1 MLIYF
6 LIVFGLVILAEL
18 VKGLSANGTP
28 PVLQKFAWQM
38 DLARLMW
45 TQIGSIRAVGGALL
59 VVLAVLLAAEER
71 LIPFLAAVPLATVW
85 GGIYWLFNRFWVGRY
100 KFPAI
105 SVKRFVTAQE
115 NSVDP
120 EIQVIGVD
128 HGGVQK
134 AYPVNM
140 IFFHHQIPDNIA
152 GQPIWVTYCGLCRSG
167 RVYDLMFDGNPLTF
181 SLVGAITFNAVF
193 RDDQTGS
200 WWRQE
205 TGEAA
210 KGPLAGR
217 VLDDFPFVQMSL
229 KNWLAKH
236 PESQVLQYDQAF
248 SKRYNFINKLLNYEA
263 SLPGWH
269 MQKTPPMVTGV
280 SIEGAAR
287 AYDWKQLQKRKLVHD
302 RLAEIPLLL
311 IAEPDGD
318 SALVYDRRIQGKDLE
333 FDMTDDGLRDTETGS
348 SWTYWGK
355 CMEGPL
361 KGEQLTQVQS
371 YQQFLRAWIS
381 FHEGSTFY
389 NF

>member
-1 MLIYF
+1 MLVYF

-45 TQIGSIRAVGGALL
+45 TQIGAIRVVGGALL
-59 VVLAVLLAAEER
+59 IVLAVLLSAEER
-71 LIPFLAAVPLATVW
+71 LIALLAAVPLAAVW

-105 SVKRFVTAQE
+105 SVKRFVKAEE
-115 NSVDP
+115 NGVDLD
-120 EIQVIGVD
+120 IQVIGVD
-128 HGGVQK
+128 HDGEQK

-140 IFFHHQIPDNIA
+140 IFFHHQIPDDIA

-167 RVYDLMFDGNPLTF
+167 RVYDLMFDGKPLTF

-193 RDDQTGS
+193 RDDRTGS

-236 PESQVLQYDQAF
+236 PDSQVLQYDPAF

-280 SIEGAAR
+280 SIGGAAR
-287 AYDWKQLQKRKLVHD
+287 AYDWKQLQKRKLVQD
-302 RLAEIPLLL
+302 RLADMPLLL

-318 SALVYDRRIQGKDLE
+318 AALVYDRRVQGRELE
-333 FDMTDDGLRDTETGS
+333 FDMTEDGLRDTETGS
-348 SWTYWGK
+348 RWTYWGK
-355 CMEGPL
+355 CTQGPL
-361 KGEQLTQVQS
+361 MGEQLTQVQS

>member
-1 MLIYF
+1 MLAYF
-6 LIVFGLVILAEL
+6 FVVFGLVILAEL

-45 TQIGSIRAVGGALL
+45 TQIGLVRVVGGLALL
-59 VVLAVLLAAEER
+59 ALAVMLPAEDRLAA
-71 LIPFLAAVPLATVW
+71 LIGAVPLGALW

-105 SVKRFVTAQE
+105 SVKQFVTAE
-115 NSVDP
+115 NNQVDP
-120 EIQVIGVD
+120 SIQVIGVD
-128 HGGVQK
+128 HDGEQK

-140 IFFHHQIPDNIA
+140 IFYHHQIPDDIA

-167 RVYDLMFDGNPLTF
+167 RVYDLMFDGEPLSF

-193 RDDQTGS
+193 RDDRTGS

-217 VLDDFPFVQMSL
+217 VLNDFPFVQMSL
-229 KNWLAKH
+229 GNWLAKH
-236 PESQVLQYDQAF
+236 PDSQVLQYDPSF
-248 SKRYNFINKLLNYEA
+248 SKPYNFINKLLSYEA

-269 MQKTPPMVTGV
+269 MQKTPPMITGV
-280 SIEGAAR
+280 SIDGVAR
-287 AYDWKQLQKRKLVHD
+287 AYDWKQLQKRNIVQDTLADTPLV
-302 RLAEIPLLL
+302 LV
-311 IAEPDGD
+311 AEPNG
-318 SALVYDRRIQGKDLE
+318 SAAMVYDRRVQGNELE
-333 FDMTDDGLRDTETGS
+333 FELAEDGLRDTTTGS
-348 SWTYWGK
+348 SWTYWGQ
-355 CMEGPL
+355 CTDGPMV
-361 KGEQLTQVQS
+361 GEQLTQVQS
-371 YQQFLRAWIS
+371 YQQYLRAWIS